1 MAAIVVAVDQLVKWW
16 AVNALA
22 DAPIVVIDDFF
33 QFRLTFNTGA
43 SFSILTNAGPLLAV
57 VAFGVIG
64 LIVYVLGDATKRL
77 EAVALGM
84 ILGGAVGNLVDRLFR
99 GPGLLDGGV
108 VDFIDFSF
116 FATFNVADAA
126 INIGVV
132 LLLVAV
138 FIRRS

>member
-1 MAAIVVAVDQLVKWW
+1 
-16 AVNALA
+16 VNQLA
-22 DAPIVVIDDFF
+22 DQPIVLIADFL
-33 QFRLTFNTGA
+33 QLRLLFNTGA
-43 SFSILTNAGPLLAV
+43 SFSILTNAGPVLAI

-64 LIVYVLGDATKRL
+64 LIVYVLGDASRRI

-84 ILGGAVGNLVDRLFR
+84 VLGGAIGNLLDRLFR
-99 GPGLLDGGV
+99 GSGLLDGAV

-132 LLLVAV
+132 LLLVGT
-138 FIRRS
+138 FLLRR

>member
-1 MAAIVVAVDQLVKWW
+1 
-16 AVNALA
+16 VNQLA
-22 DAPIVVIDDFF
+22 DQPIVLIADFV
-33 QFRLTFNTGA
+33 QLRLLFNTGA
-43 SFSILTNAGPLLAV
+43 SFSILTNAGPVLAI

-64 LIVYVLGDATKRL
+64 LIVYVLGDASRRI

-84 ILGGAVGNLVDRLFR
+84 VLGGAIGNLLDRLFR
-99 GPGLLDGGV
+99 GSGLLDGAV

-132 LLLVAV
+132 LLLVGT
-138 FIRRS
+138 FLLRR